1 MDFSCTS
8 IHINLWKA
16 FYVIILCT
24 FLSLHLVAQT
34 DTKGQA
40 SIVPSST
47 SMAISVT
54 IGGDFITNGTFP
66 ALLTE
71 RVDQFITRIYEQK
84 RAEELELAKLGIE
97 IKGEGKRTREKEN
110 MMFQNYALRGIILK
124 RNSGEQSLIDIDKFR
139 LTGDFKYNP
148 YLKNDDILIFPQYDK
163 DNTFSVEGAVNN
175 PGTFQFVEG
184 DKIEDGLL
192 FARGIDPLY
201 ENADKLEIYRLT
213 YDGRLDTVIRMP
225 LDKQY
230 PLKRGDRVRFVATE
244 PLRKN
249 YRAFVDGEVMQPGV
263 AFVTKEGLP
272 LFKVLEQVGGLR
284 EDADLSRAE
293 LIRGGNVFQSIYYGS
308 EFERMMMQRM
318 APIKAEDSL
327 TFLVDNVLRT
337 TRGAWAQNLEGL
349 KSERI
354 DSLTILVRDGDY
366 LFIPQKIDFVYVFGQ
381 VNNFGYIKYIPGKDY
396 SYYITQAGGIGATA
410 KKDIYIIKNRTRA
423 WYLASKS
430 NIAIEPGDY
439 IWVPKKPVKDF
450 DYYLQR
456 VAYIGS
462 IVTGIVTTAL
472 LIVQVTK

>member
-1 MDFSCTS
+1 MDFSRTS
-8 IHINLWKA
+8 IHIIMWKV
-16 FYVIILCT
+16 FYAIILGT
-24 FLSLHLVAQT
+24 FLSSYLIAQT
-34 DTKGQA
+34 DIKGQA
-40 SIVPSST
+40 SLVPST
-47 SMAISVT
+47 TPMAISVT

-66 ALLTE
+66 ASLIE
-71 RVDQFITRIYEQK
+71 RADQFITRIYEEK

-97 IKGEGKRTREKEN
+97 IKGEGKRTNGEEDK
-110 MMFQNYALRGIILK
+110 MFQNYALRGIILK
-124 RNSGEQSLIDIDKFR
+124 RIHGEQILVDIEKFR
-139 LTGDFKYNP
+139 LTGDFTYNP
-148 YLKNDDILIFPQYDK
+148 YLRNEDVLIFPQYDK
-163 DNTFSVEGAVNN
+163 DNTFSIEGAVNN

-184 DKIEDGLL
+184 DKIEDALL
-192 FARGIDPLY
+192 FARGINPLY
-201 ENADKLEIYRLT
+201 ENVGKVEIYRLT
-213 YDGRLDTVIRMP
+213 YDGKQDTVIRMP
-225 LDKQY
+225 LDNQY
-230 PLKRGDRVRFVATE
+230 PLKRGDRIRFVATE

-308 EFERMMMQRM
+308 EFEKIMMQRM
-318 APIKAEDSL
+318 APIKTEDSISF
-327 TFLVDNVLRT
+327 TIDNVLRT
-337 TRGAWAQNLEGL
+337 TRGAWAHNLEGF

-354 DSLTILVRDGDY
+354 DSLTILVQEGDY

-381 VNNFGYIKYIPGKDY
+381 VNNFGYVKYISGKDY
-396 SYYITQAGGIGATA
+396 SYYIAQAGGLGNMA

-430 NIAIEPGDY
+430 NIEIEPGDY